1 MKGGFN
7 LSIAYNPLVISA
19 NSMIIVPIVVLL
31 LLVAVIYLLKWLLRA
46 SPEVEKTEPYKKI
59 PFESSN
65 PPKGVGKGK
74 VPFQY
79 FGYLVM
85 FLSLEPAVV
94 LLTFISVVPRSL
106 ISHTILLYLILVLVF
121 APLLAYAT
129 YESKK
134 IKNWILD

>member
-1 MKGGFN
+1 M
-7 LSIAYNPLVISA
+7 SIAYNPLVISA